1 MENKENQFNP
11 YLEIVKKYFP
21 AEAEDEFGNLKLLEK
36 AVEVCFKQHCFQ
48 KRKADGKPY
57 FIHPVIVA
65 LKLAEH
71 GFPENVLAAALL
83 HDVLEDTDYP
93 QEKLRSEFGKEIFEM
108 VTALT
113 QDESFPWEEKKKKY
127 VTSVQN
133 SSDNVK
139 AISTA
144 DKIHNIESLIMAYR
158 KYGKDIWNKFNGSKN
173 DKIRFEEE
181 LLKVL
186 KTGNNP
192 LAEEFESLI
201 NREKDLEG

>member
-1 MENKENQFNP
+1 MENKENHFNP
-11 YLEIVKKYFP
+11 YLDIVKKYFP
-21 AEAEDEFGNLKLLEK
+21 AEAEEEFGNLILLEK
-36 AVEVCFKQHCFQ
+36 AVEVCFKQHCIQ
-48 KRKADGKPY
+48 TRKADGKPY

-65 LKLAEH
+65 LKLAKH

-93 QEKLRSEFGKEIFEM
+93 QEKLKSEFGKEIFEM

-113 QDESFPWEEKKKKY
+113 QDNKLSWKEKKKKY
-127 VTSVQN
+127 INSVQN

-144 DKIHNIESLIMAYR
+144 DKIHNIESLIMAFR
-158 KYGKDIWNKFNGSKN
+158 KYGKEIWNKFNGSKN
-173 DKIRFEEE
+173 EKIRFEEE
-181 LLKVL
+181 LLKAL

-201 NREKDLEG
+201 KREKNLEE